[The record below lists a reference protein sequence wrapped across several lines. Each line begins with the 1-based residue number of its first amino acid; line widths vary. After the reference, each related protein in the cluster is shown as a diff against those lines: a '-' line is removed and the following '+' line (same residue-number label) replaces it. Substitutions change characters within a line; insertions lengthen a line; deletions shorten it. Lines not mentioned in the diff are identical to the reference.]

1 MRSESVVYMKGMEH
15 LLFLSIPTEPGLH
28 VACTSVGF
36 VVGYLAHSYEERSEE
51 RTERL
56 LEKYKHAPRE
66 WVEMTSKK
74 Q

>member
-1 MRSESVVYMKGMEH
+1 MRK
-15 LLFLSIPTEPGLH
+15 PGLH